1 METIRTFV
9 VDDHEIAREGLR
21 WMLGADAGVEIA
33 GEAETAAEALRAI
46 AASPPD
52 VVLLDIHLPD
62 RSGLEVL
69 RDMQE
74 RFPELPV
81 VILSMSDDPVY
92 VEEAVR
98 TGAAGYLV
106 KNASADEV
114 VRALRAAVA
123 GDGYIQAEVTR
134 PLLAKFAREV
144 RAEGEP
150 PHLSPREL
158 EAVSLLAEG
167 LPNKQIAARLR
178 ISEPTVK
185 GYLHQ
190 VYERLGAADRAQAV
204 AIALRSHLID

>member
-1 METIRTFV
+1 METIRTLV

-21 WMLGADAGVEIA
+21 WMLGADAAIQVV
-33 GEAETAAEALRAI
+33 GEAETAIEAMRAI
-46 AASPPD
+46 ARSPPD

-74 RFPELPV
+74 RFPDLPV
-81 VILSMSDDPVY
+81 VILSMFDDPEY

-98 TGAAGYLV
+98 AGAAGYLV
-106 KNASADEV
+106 KNASRDEM
-114 VRALRAAVA
+114 VRAVRAAYT
-123 GDGYIQAEVTR
+123 GGGYIQAEVTR

-144 RAEGEP
+144 RADGEP

-158 EAVSLLAEG
+158 EAVSLVAEG
-167 LPNKQIAARLR
+167 LPNKQIATRLG

-185 GYLHQ
+185 GYLRQ

-204 AIALRSHLID
+204 AIALRNRLID